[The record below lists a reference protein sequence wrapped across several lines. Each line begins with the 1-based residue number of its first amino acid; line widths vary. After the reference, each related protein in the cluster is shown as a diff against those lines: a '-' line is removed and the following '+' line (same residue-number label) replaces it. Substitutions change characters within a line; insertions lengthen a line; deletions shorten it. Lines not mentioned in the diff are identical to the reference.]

1 MSEVF
6 VNGEK
11 KQHLFERIKG
21 LSRIFFAFSWV
32 SLVALGGG
40 YSMLSVYRHELVR
53 LKIVSDP
60 GEVLDAIARA
70 QSLPGPIAVNFA
82 AVMGKKLGGF
92 SGLLTAVSGV
102 VIPPIL
108 VIITLGKLLLKYRE
122 VEYLSG
128 FLYGVRIVVVAMLAS
143 LVLDMLKRY
152 RRSNW
157 EYVLLVLAVVAL
169 IFDVPGVPVFL
180 AMVLIGIFWRRVEE

>member
-1 MSEVF
+1 MFAKS
-6 VNGEK
+6 EK
-11 KQHLFERIKG
+11 KQRLFERIKG

-60 GEVLDAIARA
+60 EEVLDVIARA

-82 AVMGKKLGGF
+82 AVMGKKLGGL

-108 VIITLGKLLLKYRE
+108 VILTLGKLLLKYRE

-157 EYVLLVLAVVAL
+157 EFILLVLAVVAL

-180 AMVLIGIFWRRVEE
+180 AVVLIGILWRRVGE